1 MQDVTWQIIS
11 GRVPMV
17 GVVMITSNLLL
28 GGDFNAYR
36 ILIQSSTAACSI
48 ILYVLNE
55 GILILAS
62 CLLLFCINSLCSNRV
77 PKRMA
82 VDVMHLSPSESFTK
96 MAFGQSKSAEE
107 LKESTYQDPELSI
120 VAESPTT
127 CSSGKSSLSSSL
139 TDLSLS
145 ADGGRLAVEQLN
157 STRKQLEREI
167 DVSAVS

>member
-1 MQDVTWQIIS
+1 
-11 GRVPMV
+11 
-17 GVVMITSNLLL
+17 
-28 GGDFNAYR
+28 
-36 ILIQSSTAACSI
+36 
-48 ILYVLNE
+48 
-55 GILILAS
+55 
-62 CLLLFCINSLCSNRV
+62 
-77 PKRMA
+77 MA

-96 MAFGQSKSAEE
+96 MAFGQSKSTEE
-107 LKESTYQDPELSI
+107 LKESTYQDTELSI

-167 DVSAVS
+167 DVSAVN